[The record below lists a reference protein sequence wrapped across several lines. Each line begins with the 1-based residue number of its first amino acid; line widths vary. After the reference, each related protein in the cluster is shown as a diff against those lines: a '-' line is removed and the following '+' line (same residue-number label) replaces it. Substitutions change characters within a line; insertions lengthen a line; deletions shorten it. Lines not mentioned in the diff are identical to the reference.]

1 MASPKLGEK
10 KIYENLIVAMS
21 LLKEENKK
29 KKFNN
34 CGNGIAENWRKKIK

>member
-29 KKFNN
+29 KNLTIVAMALLKI
-34 CGNGIAENWRKKIK
+34 GGKK